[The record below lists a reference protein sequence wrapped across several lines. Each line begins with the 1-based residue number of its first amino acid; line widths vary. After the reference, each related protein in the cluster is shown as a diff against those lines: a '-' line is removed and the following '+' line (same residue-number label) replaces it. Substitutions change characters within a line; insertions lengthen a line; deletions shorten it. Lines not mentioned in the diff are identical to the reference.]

1 MFNVYI
7 KFAKKLLWRLYQ
19 LIKWLPISVS
29 GELMHERFIE
39 QNRQNNDNYIQEG
52 FSASYKMCLNWNFE
66 VATKDLLSKGSIS
79 DQNKIFKFISH
90 IKVFKNISK

>member
-7 KFAKKLLWRLYQ
+7 KFAKKLLRRLYQ

-52 FSASYKMCLNWNFE
+52 F
-66 VATKDLLSKGSIS
+66 
-79 DQNKIFKFISH
+79 
-90 IKVFKNISK
+90 